1 MSDRFIRFLVI
12 PTGQGAGGYTMPLP
26 EKDEMYLTKGKMLQ
40 DIVVCLGGRIA
51 ESLVFDDVTTG
62 AVQDI
67 RQATERAFAIW
78 LQSMVSRMNLV

>member
-1 MSDRFIRFLVI
+1 
-12 PTGQGAGGYTMPLP
+12 
-26 EKDEMYLTKGKMLQ
+26 MLQ